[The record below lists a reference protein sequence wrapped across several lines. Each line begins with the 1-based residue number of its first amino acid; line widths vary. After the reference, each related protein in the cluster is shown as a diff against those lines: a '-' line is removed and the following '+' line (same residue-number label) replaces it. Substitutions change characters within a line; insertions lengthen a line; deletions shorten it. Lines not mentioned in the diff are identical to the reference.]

1 MENATKAL
9 LIAGGIL
16 IAIII
21 IWVMVTLFQNTGRTS
36 ESYNKRLSA
45 EEIEIFN
52 SNFTKYLGQNLTI
65 HEVITITNFANSN
78 NVKVNNPKGTNNVI
92 ANEIRKEKYRISIN
106 KYNDTGYISEITITG

>member
-52 SNFTKYLGQNLTI
+52 SNFTKYLGQDLTI
-65 HEVITITNFANSN
+65 HQVVTICNFAKSN
-78 NVKVNNPKGTNNVI
+78 GVEYPKYGVDNIEEDLTQIKVENGKRMQKVYTIN
-92 ANEIRKEKYRISIN
+92 IS
-106 KYNDTGYISEITITG
+106 